1 MSKEPM
7 NSSQNYST
15 TASMPIEVVLWM
27 RQEKNCR
34 QFKYQRF
41 FRELIQTIPRESAL
55 RLLREQLQQ
64 EPRFNG
70 HAISD
75 RRVEAEYHALMP

>member
-55 RLLREQLQQ
+55 RLLRVRLQQ
-64 EPRFNG
+64 EPRFKG
-70 HAISD
+70 KEVSERTVLEKYQRLLA
-75 RRVEAEYHALMP
+75 